1 MDRRIPIEARR
12 GAFTLV
18 ELLIVIGIMA
28 LLIGILLPALS
39 KARAQAAKVN
49 CMSNMRQVG
58 MSLLTYSQHWSGC
71 MFPPDRGDDKPQA
84 ERWPMFVFE
93 PARWDPPELSC
104 PSDPEPMD
112 RHSYI
117 LNNHLTDHKVTY
129 SNTQI
134 PGLSPTEVIVM
145 GEKVTT
151 VGDYYMD
158 APDGDYTKKVEFY
171 RHGPAIGSN
180 YLFLD
185 LHVETDMPHDFQDW
199 VDPWDPAAA
208 QGSTP

>member
-1 MDRRIPIEARR
+1 MMRRRIFNHR
-12 GAFTLV
+12 GFTLV
-18 ELLIVIGIMA
+18 ELLVVIGIIA

-39 KARAQAAKVN
+39 KARAQAAKVK
-49 CMSNMRQVG
+49 CMSNMRMVG
-58 MSLLTYSQHWSGC
+58 MALLTYSQHWNGC
-71 MFPPDRGDDKPQA
+71 MFPPDRGDDKPES
-84 ERWPMFVFE
+84 ERWPNFVFE
-93 PARWDPPELSC
+93 PANWAPPEMSC
-104 PSDPEPMD
+104 PSDPEPTD

-134 PGLSPTEVIVM
+134 PGLSPTQVIVM

-171 RHGPAIGSN
+171 RHGPAVGSN

-185 LHVETDMPHDFQDW
+185 LHVETDLPHDFQDW
-199 VDPWDPAAA
+199 VDPWDPASA
-208 QGSTP
+208 QPVGQ